1 MQIELFKLS
10 KDHRMNDLRN
20 YIESL
25 IENNLVI
32 YNRKKLFLNEVIE
45 MEDRFKVS
53 GGIVIKTYN
62 EMLDERMG

>member
-1 MQIELFKLS
+1 
-10 KDHRMNDLRN
+10 MNDLRN